1 MIGTKTGKSVLMAT
15 PAYGRSY
22 ETIEAAIAD
31 WNAGKDFR
39 QFELPGLYFSSRDAK
54 VVKAEGYVAVE
65 FYDSKRGRL
74 GSVFL

>member
-1 MIGTKTGKSVLMAT
+1 MTNRIRAIRAM

-22 ETIEAAIAD
+22 ETVEAAIAD

-39 QFELPGLYFSSRDAK
+39 QTEFPGTYFSARDAQII
-54 VVKAEGYVAVE
+54 VGAGFNEVIFCDVLHGE
-65 FYDSKRGRL
+65 L